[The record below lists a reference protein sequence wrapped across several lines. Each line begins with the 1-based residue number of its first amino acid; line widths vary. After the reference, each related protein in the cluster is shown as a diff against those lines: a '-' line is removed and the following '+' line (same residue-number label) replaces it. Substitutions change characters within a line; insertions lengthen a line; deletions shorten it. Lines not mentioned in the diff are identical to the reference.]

1 MLSMAAFWLVPE
13 LLIFFSI
20 SALLTKLKGLQGLL
34 QLASPNS
41 PCTALIPPR
50 RVRGSRLPADPPLL
64 PPDCV
69 KTAHSLVKWGRG
81 GCVLLIGV
89 CVSPTLPL

>member
-20 SALLTKLKGLQGLL
+20 SALLTKLNGLQGLL

-41 PCTALIPPR
+41 PCTALILPHVECAVLGPLPILPLLTPSPPPR
-50 RVRGSRLPADPPLL
+50 LG
-64 PPDCV
+64 
-69 KTAHSLVKWGRG
+69 
-81 GCVLLIGV
+81 
-89 CVSPTLPL
+89 